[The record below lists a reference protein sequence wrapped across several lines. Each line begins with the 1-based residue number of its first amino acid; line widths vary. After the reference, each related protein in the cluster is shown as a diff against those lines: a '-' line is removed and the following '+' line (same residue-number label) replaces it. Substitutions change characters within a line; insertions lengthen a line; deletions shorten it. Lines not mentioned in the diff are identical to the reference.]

1 MKTFPLLYSTGT
13 NQALVS
19 NILSRGVVREGQ
31 AEFSTFRDG
40 EISFELLENVH
51 GKHTIVLGSTFS
63 PSDNLIKLFIA
74 INTLKIRGAASVTVI
89 IPYWGYCK
97 SDSEDSTK
105 LPLNSKLFAEFID
118 QAGANRVITLDLHS
132 KKNEKYFHLPLRNLT
147 AIDLA
152 AVYFEKLNMD
162 QVVAAAP
169 DLGGVANASIF
180 NQQLNL
186 GDVIILEK
194 IRPNDESAE
203 IVKITGEPKGKKV
216 IIVDDLIQTGGTL
229 IAAAKAVKQL
239 GATDVYVFAT
249 HIEWTAGGIKNMT
262 EENLFKEVVVT
273 DSIPKPD
280 EIELPEG
287 FTVLPIADV
296 IVSAI
301 KLI

>member
-1 MKTFPLLYSTGT
+1 MKTFPLLFSTGS
-13 NQALVS
+13 NQELVS
-19 NILSRGVVREGQ
+19 YILRRGVVREGQ
-31 AEFSTFRDG
+31 AEFSTFKDG

-63 PSDNLIKLFIA
+63 PTDNLIKLFMA
-74 INTLKIRGAASVTVI
+74 INTLKIHGAASITVI

-105 LPLNSKLFAEFID
+105 LPLNSKLFAEFIE
-118 QAGANRVITLDLHS
+118 QAGATFVITLDLHS
-132 KKNEKYFHLPLRNLT
+132 KKNENYFHIPLRNLT

-152 AVYFEKLNMD
+152 AVHFEKLNMN

-169 DLGGVANASIF
+169 DLGGVPNATIF

-216 IIVDDLIQTGGTL
+216 IIIDDLIQTGGTL
-229 IAAAKAVKQL
+229 IAAANAVKKL
-239 GATDVYVFAT
+239 EATEVYVFAT
-249 HIEWTAGGIKNMT
+249 HVDWIAGGIANMANA
-262 EENLFKEVVVT
+262 NLFKEVVIT

-287 FTVLPIADV
+287 FTILPIADV